1 MKKLS
6 FFSKAAVFGA
16 FVSSSLAVKGEPQGA
31 IISNF
36 TDADG
41 AGKIVGGNGKVAAAK
56 RFAVEKDAAG
66 VWWFK
71 DTKSGKRF
79 VSMGVSNVNPTAWDP
94 KAGSTFYDA
103 AKRQFGGDVKAWSTS
118 TRKLLTEN
126 GFNTLGCWSG
136 PEIAD
141 GDGLYRTAIL
151 YLIGYEDDRCLAP
164 LRPDMEKNMLANLRD
179 RISKFPDRSNIIGVF
194 YDNEMPWFGKNGW
207 DNIATATLLER
218 AFEMEA
224 TDPARTGALKWLQ
237 GRYENAVAFGKAW
250 GKPVKAWEDVT
261 VELLRQCSN
270 DAAKADREAFI
281 TMLADKFYSAA
292 EAVVKAELPD
302 MMTLGSRFAGNAP
315 DGVIKACGKHTDVMS
330 VNNYRYTADADLD
343 LFAKYWI
350 MGQKPIMLTEF
361 SFRARENASGNP
373 NNRGAG
379 PIVANQAERASSY
392 ASAVRDYLSMPVV
405 IGAHWFEFADQSP
418 QGRFD
423 GEDSNYGIVSVENKP
438 YTELLAAMKKTHE
451 VIEAVHAK
459 PKYVMPTEL
468 PKPKGVVYR
477 PGQHPDRPSTVD
489 LLAGPWS
496 QDPGVWSAPDAAL
509 SPKFVGGN
517 VELTYK
523 TGAQYGCGFDVYGL
537 KANQRKGVTAT
548 AADYDGYEVITMD
561 VTAPA
566 GLLMNVTLLE
576 AAAGGP
582 GQAKYDVGAGD
593 DGESFLS
600 DTLVGQGK
608 RATYTVR
615 IADFK
620 GEYAWGN
627 QTGVREIN
635 ATAVR
640 NFGLKLS
647 GSPVTGQ
654 VIVHCWKLSK

>member
-1 MKKLS
+1 MKHLS
-6 FFSKAAVFGA
+6 FFAAAAALSIFLTPLFGSA
-16 FVSSSLAVKGEPQGA
+16 E
-31 IISNF
+31 
-36 TDADG
+36 G
-41 AGKIVGGNGKVAAAK
+41 AGAAGGVSAAGAGGLWRRAGEAAADK

-71 DTKSGKRF
+71 DTKTGKRF
-79 VSMGVSNVNPTAWDP
+79 VSMGVSNINPIAYQP
-94 KAGSTFYDA
+94 KEGSTFYDA
-103 AKRQFGGDVKAWSTS
+103 AKRQFEGDVKAWSAS
-118 TRKLLTEN
+118 TRKLLMEN

-141 GDGLYRTAIL
+141 GEGLYRTAVL
-151 YLIGYEDDRCLAP
+151 YLVGHEDDRCLAP
-164 LRPDMEKNMLANLRD
+164 LRPDMEKNMLANLKD
-179 RISKFPDRSNIIGVF
+179 RIGKFPDRSNIIGVF

-218 AFEMEA
+218 AFEMKAE
-224 TDPARTGALKWLQ
+224 DPARIGALKWLA
-237 GRYENAVAFGKAW
+237 GRYETAAAFGKAW

-261 VELLRQCSN
+261 VQLLRQCSN
-270 DAAKADREAFI
+270 EAAKADREAFI
-281 TMLADKFYSAA
+281 AMLAEKFYAA
-292 EAVVKAELPD
+292 SEAVVKAELPD

-315 DGVIKACGKHTDVMS
+315 DGVIVACGKHTDVMS
-330 VNNYRYTADADLD
+330 VNNYRYTADADRD

-361 SFRARENASGNP
+361 SFRARENASGNL
-373 NNRGAG
+373 NSRGAG

-392 ASAVRDYLSMPVV
+392 ASAVSDYLSMPVV

-423 GEDSNYGIVSVENKP
+423 GEDSNYGIVSVENTP
-438 YTELLAAMKKTHE
+438 YADLLAAMKKTHE
-451 VIEAVHAK
+451 SIMAVHAK
-459 PKYVMPTEL
+459 PKYTMPTEL
-468 PKPKGVVYR
+468 PKLKGVVYR

-496 QDPGVWSAPDAAL
+496 QDPGVWNAPDAML
-509 SPKFVGGN
+509 TPRMNGGV

-523 TGAQYGCGFDVYGL
+523 TGTQYGCGFDVYGL
-537 KANQRKGVTAT
+537 RANQRKSVTAT
-548 AADYDGYEVITMD
+548 AADYDGYEVITLD

-576 AAAGGP
+576 AAAAGP

-600 DTLVGQGK
+600 DTLVGEGK
-608 RATYTVR
+608 RVTYTIR
-615 IADFK
+615 IADLK
-620 GEYAWGN
+620 AEYAWGN
-627 QTGVREIN
+627 QTGGREIN
-635 ATAVR
+635 ASAVR

-647 GSPVTGQ
+647 GSPATGQ
-654 VIVHCWKLSK
+654 VVVHSWKLSK